1 MTVQWSGNASMS
13 VEGNAEEIISSDAI
27 YGAKVQPGE
36 ELTFTFTPTKDGF
49 SGAQLNGEDIEF
61 AADGCTYI
69 FTMPNEGTTLRFT
82 FTSVD
87 KSILGAV
94 LEQANAVPQDVIDGL
109 VPEAKEFFENALEN
123 AQTVYDNANATQE
136 EVNEAWSDLL
146 DAMHLLEFEAGD
158 KETLLPLINIA
169 EQLKDMLDQFK
180 PGTTEGFEEAL
191 DAAKDVYAE
200 EDALKADVDE
210 AYDNLQ
216 AAIDKL
222 EMRAD
227 MSILQNT
234 VDEANG
240 LDLNLYIDDE
250 AMAAFK
256 TVLAEAEELLLN
268 ADAAQADVD
277 AKAVEL
283 SNAMAALRKIPN
295 KDELNKLIAE
305 MEQKDLDGY
314 TDRSVAAFKA
324 ALSVAKTV
332 AADANADEQAVA
344 KAYTNLEAA
353 ANNLVKAEKPSTGN
367 SGKGSTSAN
376 VGNAYGAAGVV
387 SAAQGVTSQ
396 KAYVVSDTTVN
407 FTLKRGSA
415 YCFKMTV
422 VNGNNMVPSFTVGNG
437 EVLKTQFVAKIGNDY
452 YYRVHATGTP
462 GQSTGVYTTL
472 PGQNA
477 VKHCTVTIA

>member
-1 MTVQWSGNASMS
+1 MS
-13 VEGNAEEIISSDAI
+13 VEGEAEGIIFTDAI

-36 ELTFTFTPTKDGF
+36 ELTFTFTPTKGAF
-49 SGAQLNGEDIEF
+49 SGAQLNGEDIKF
-61 AADGCTYI
+61 AADGCTYT
-69 FTMPNEGTTLRFT
+69 FTMPNASTTLRFT

-109 VPEAKEFFENALEN
+109 VPQAKEFFENALEN
-123 AQTVYDNANATQE
+123 AQTVYDDANANQE
-136 EVNEAWSDLL
+136 EVNKAWSDLL

-158 KETLLPLINIA
+158 KEILLPLINIA
-169 EQLKDMLDQFK
+169 EQLAERLDEFK

-200 EDALKADVDE
+200 ENPLKADVDE

-216 AAIDKL
+216 AAIEKL
-222 EMRAD
+222 DFRAD
-227 MSILQNT
+227 MSALQSL
-234 VDEANG
+234 VDEANTF
-240 LDLNLYIDDE
+240 DPDDYIQDE
-250 AMAAFK
+250 AFDTFK
-256 TVLAEAEELLLN
+256 SVLAEAEELLAN
-268 ADAAQADVD
+268 ANAGQADVD
-277 AKAVEL
+277 AKAEAL
-283 SNAMAALRKIPN
+283 TRAMAALRKIPSR
-295 KDELNKLIAE
+295 DELNKLIAE
-305 MEQKDLDGY
+305 MERKDLDGY

-332 AADANADEQAVA
+332 AADETADGQAIA
-344 KAYTNLEAA
+344 KAYTNLEEA
-353 ANNLVKAEKPSTGN
+353 ANSLVKAEKPNSGNSGN

-422 VNGNNMVPSFTVGNG
+422 VPSAHCRCERIASGSRYERRELRRPCKLGGCAVCEVWNFRAGRHLCGRGFTSG
-437 EVLKTQFVAKIGNDY
+437 I
-452 YYRVHATGTP
+452 
-462 GQSTGVYTTL
+462 
-472 PGQNA
+472 
-477 VKHCTVTIA
+477 